1 MTDAVELSQTVGRII
16 DSYVAIHDDILAPST
31 WQAIRRVVP
40 VPGIFEAIP
49 YDAHAQALLML
60 REDLR
65 NVGAEAAALLAS
77 AGPQLP
83 HSRFLAELRP
93 YCLALDDSIARLSAI
108 CRQMADKA
116 NGAQGPSYAQY
127 QHELAEYHKSIATYT
142 ALGERLNETW
152 RAAALDSPPMS
163 DLSGERA
170 RSAKQGNE
178 SQTFLTLV
186 GEALTAYHRVH
197 SHGDILHLRGWT
209 GVKDVTASAKYRVL
223 VELDPQPPGF
233 ELRMYEFLPFPD
245 QTAVIDVVF
254 KGPELVNIRAQLF
267 FSRIGST
274 AARRFYSDDLLPQMN
289 SLFGHPTRA
298 DDDSAIYTRDRV
310 VGVARFVPG
319 TESVSVYLID
329 ERYV

>member
-1 MTDAVELSQTVGRII
+1 MTDAAEPRQMVGRILA
-16 DSYVAIHDDILAPST
+16 SYVAIHNDILAPST
-31 WQAIRRVVP
+31 WHAIRRVLP

-49 YDAHAQALLML
+49 YDAHAQALLTL

-65 NVGAEAAALLAS
+65 NAGAEAAALLA
-77 AGPQLP
+77 AVDPLQP
-83 HSRFLAELRP
+83 VRRFLAELGP
-93 YCLALDDSIARLSAI
+93 YCLALDDSMARLGAI

-116 NGAQGPSYAQY
+116 NGAQGPSYSQY
-127 QHELAEYHKSIATYT
+127 QHELAEYDQSIATYT
-142 ALGERLNETW
+142 ALGERVNEA
-152 RAAALDSPPMS
+152 RDAAAFDSPPMS
-163 DLSGERA
+163 DLPGEHA

-197 SHGDILHLRGWT
+197 SHGDILHLRAWT

-233 ELRMYEFLPFPD
+233 ELRIYEFLPFPD

-267 FSRIGST
+267 FSRSGST

-319 TESVSVYLID
+319 TESVSVWLTD